1 MRGLKI
7 IFAALMLSA
16 ALAPAAKADGDI
28 GISFGYDDAFT
39 GFDPC
44 DYYRYYDTAPPW
56 GLPDDYCNDLV
67 SFDPVYYDGFWY
79 RGPIYHRHHHGKEE
93 VWLHGGWR
101 EDGWSGKRPAAIA
114 WQDRGGSLHGFR
126 ADFHP
131 GRDARGGGEGLPH
144 ADGVHTDA
152 VHTDAV
158 HAGAGSDAHGG
169 NSPPVH
175 GADVPAVR
183 AGGDA
188 PVVHSGGE
196 APSVHAGAPS
206 SGESHGSSGGGG
218 SGSGHDSGSGGGHD
232 SSSGGSHH

>member
-1 MRGLKI
+1 MNAMKGFKI

-44 DYYRYYDTAPPW
+44 DYYRYYDAPPPW
-56 GLPDDYCNDLV
+56 GLPDDYCSDLV

-93 VWLHGGWR
+93 FWLHGGWH
-101 EDGWSGKRPAAIA
+101 ENGWNGKRPAAIA
-114 WQDRGGSLHGFR
+114 WQDRGGSLRGFR

-131 GRDARGGGEGLPH
+131 GRDARAGGEGPPH
-144 ADGVHTDA
+144 I
-152 VHTDAV
+152 DAV

-169 NSPPVH
+169 NVPGVH
-175 GADVPAVR
+175 GAYAPAVH

-196 APSVHAGAPS
+196 APVVHSGGEAPSVHVAAPS
-206 SGESHGSSGGGG
+206 SGESHGSSGG
-218 SGSGHDSGSGGGHD
+218 SGGGHD
-232 SSSGGSHH
+232 SSSGGGHH